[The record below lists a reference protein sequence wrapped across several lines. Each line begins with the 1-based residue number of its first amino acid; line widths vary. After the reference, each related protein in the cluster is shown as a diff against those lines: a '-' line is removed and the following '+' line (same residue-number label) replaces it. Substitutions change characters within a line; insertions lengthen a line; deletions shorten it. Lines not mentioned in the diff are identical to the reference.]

1 MELIRAFLPMLTYCI
16 GAGIGLLIC
25 RHRLRTQEEIH
36 QLCLVA
42 ERAAGRLEGMGL
54 REEETPDELPD
65 LADPIQERGHLSLH
79 PGGGQPR
86 LRVVRAPD
94 PLVDLGAAHPD
105 EPPPSDDGPRAA

>member
-1 MELIRAFLPMLTYCI
+1 MELLRAFLPLITFS
-16 GAGIGLLIC
+16 AGVALGLFIS
-25 RHRLRTQEEIH
+25 RRWWHTDQESHRAQ
-36 QLCLVA
+36 LVA

-65 LADPIQERGHLSLH
+65 LAEPIQERGHLSLH

-94 PLVDLGAAHPD
+94 PLVGLGAAHPD
-105 EPPPSDDGPRAA
+105 EPPPLDDGPRAA